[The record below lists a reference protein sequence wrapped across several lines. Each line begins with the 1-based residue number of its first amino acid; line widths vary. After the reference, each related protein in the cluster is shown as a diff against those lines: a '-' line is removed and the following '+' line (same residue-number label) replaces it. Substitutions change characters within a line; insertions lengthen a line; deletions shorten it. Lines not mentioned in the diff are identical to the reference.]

1 MTDVHDK
8 GGSGD
13 DDAVKM
19 LDIIEVNDQEA
30 ERMGRLIPKIFAM
43 SEETLKKEVAELL
56 MEVIRRESTEQRPRS
71 QNPFDDYDNSVDGIS
86 IIDGQENRDE
96 EQQSRIASLE
106 EELKRLKEDIEA
118 VLRHGREVGN
128 RAGPGD
134 PKYKEAG

>member
-1 MTDVHDK
+1 MSVAKARMTDVHEEGESSDN
-8 GGSGD
+8 D
-13 DDAVKM
+13 DVKM
-19 LDIIEVNDQEA
+19 LDIIDVNDQKA

-56 MEVIRRESTEQRPRS
+56 MEV
-71 QNPFDDYDNSVDGIS
+71 SVDGIS